1 MLHSAALRWM
11 GTNAMQ
17 CNATNEARGDLTDHA
32 GEAMGAEEAW
42 AAGLALERPVG
53 DVLGVLQ
60 VDLLVGTCAAR
71 PAGLA
76 PVDPR
81 RPVAVHVGL
90 HVVGLRRVVA
100 AHQAVEVEPHLR
112 RRADPLL
119 EVPCFYIV
127 VGHFFFHHTYIVF
140 IICIYVIYIIHPHT
154 HVRTLGLLHT
164 IGEESGVL

>member
-1 MLHSAALRWM
+1 MDASSFSCTEM
-11 GTNAMQ
+11 DGNK
-17 CNATNEARGDLTDHA
+17 CNARGDLTDHA

-42 AAGLALERPVG
+42 AAGLALERPVR

-60 VDLLVGTCAAR
+60 VDLLVGTGAAR

-90 HVVGLRRVVA
+90 HVVGLRRVSA

-119 EVPCFYIV
+119 EVPCY
-127 VGHFFFHHTYIVF
+127 F
-140 IICIYVIYIIHPHT
+140 ITSSSAIFSSYIYIIFIYIYGIGKYISYTYPQ
-154 HVRTLGLLHT
+154 VRTLGLLHT
-164 IGEESGVL
+164 IGEEGGVL

>member
-1 MLHSAALRWM
+1 MYVL
-11 GTNAMQ
+11 Q
-17 CNATNEARGDLTDHA
+17 CNATKASKQLQCKMLTDHA

-42 AAGLALERPVG
+42 AAHLALDGPVG

-71 PAGLA
+71 PARLA
-76 PVDPR
+76 SVDPR
-81 RPVAVHVGL
+81 RPVAVHVGP

-119 EVPCFYIV
+119 EVACYVHRRRRRPAIIYIS
-127 VGHFFFHHTYIVF
+127 HHTYI
-140 IICIYVIYIIHPHT
+140 YILDRIDQA
-154 HVRTLGLLHT
+154 
-164 IGEESGVL
+164 